1 MDRNLESAVTK
12 MGMSSSE
19 EELRMSIDLLLK
31 HSPDELKDVTN
42 YFNLNDEE
50 KEVFNSYVE
59 SRKNKR
65 NFHENRMR
73 NKIIRLTESN
83 IESLVKKIIKEDINN
98 NRLYTDLKNV
108 INDSIESNDQKIEIL
123 KMIVDEMSSG
133 REFKNNMISRWS
145 KENER
150 AKKNKG
156 LDPRN
161 QF

>member
-1 MDRNLESAVTK
+1 MDRNKV
-12 MGMSSSE
+12 
-19 EELRMSIDLLLK
+19 
-31 HSPDELKDVTN
+31 
-42 YFNLNDEE
+42 
-50 KEVFNSYVE
+50 
-59 SRKNKR
+59 
-65 NFHENRMR
+65 
-73 NKIIRLTESN
+73 IRLTESD
-83 IESLVKKIIKEDINN
+83 IEGLVKKIIKEDINN

-123 KMIVDEMSSG
+123 KTIVDEMSSG
-133 REFKNNMISRWS
+133 REFKNNMIYRWS